1 MLNRLEKRQL
11 KYCFFVGWCKL
22 SLFVFS
28 WICIQLNQHRPQGT
42 SYRSEATLAFSS
54 DNLLSECH
62 LSFPLSCLLHLPT
75 PTLEMFLNNI
85 WFSVFFFF
93 WSSTLFLSSFEQ
105 FYIWLCAN
113 QFSWLYPLSYLWCV
127 TRSTLFLFY
136 WKSRESK
143 HILVVLDMEIIFLN
157 FRQFQYVC
165 LHLRYLSLTHFM
177 VYEKI

>member
-1 MLNRLEKRQL
+1 MRMLNRLEKRQL

-28 WICIQLNQHRPQGT
+28 WIYIQLNQHRPQGT

-93 WSSTLFLSSFEQ
+93 EVQLYFSADLSNSTYGFVLINSVDCTLYLICDVWPDPLYSSSTGRAERV
-105 FYIWLCAN
+105 N
-113 QFSWLYPLSYLWCV
+113 
-127 TRSTLFLFY
+127 
-136 WKSRESK
+136 
-143 HILVVLDMEIIFLN
+143 IFLW
-157 FRQFQYVC
+157 
-165 LHLRYLSLTHFM
+165 S
-177 VYEKI
+177 